1 VKLPLNI
8 FSSCGGKFALI
19 ILSQSV
25 KMRFSPLRH
34 ANSLRLAIAFATA
47 LALSPAS
54 AKESETFVISG
65 SDGYG
70 VSDCFLQ
77 GAACGPVMADAW
89 CQSQGRAR
97 AIAYGLASDITATIE
112 GAVKAAVAR
121 YPKAMLITCSD

>member
-1 VKLPLNI
+1 MHC
-8 FSSCGGKFALI
+8 F
-19 ILSQSV
+19 
-25 KMRFSPLRH
+25 PLRL
-34 ANSLRLAIAFATA
+34 ANSLRLAIALATA

-97 AIAYGLASDITATIE
+97 ATAYGLASDITASIE
-112 GAVKAAVAR
+112 GAAKAAVAHD
-121 YPKAMLITCSD
+121 PKAMLVTCSE

>member
-1 VKLPLNI
+1 MHC
-8 FSSCGGKFALI
+8 F
-19 ILSQSV
+19 
-25 KMRFSPLRH
+25 PLRL
-34 ANSLRLAIAFATA
+34 ANSLRLAIALATA

-97 AIAYGLASDITATIE
+97 ATAYGLASDITASIE
-112 GAVKAAVAR
+112 GAAKAAVAHD
-121 YPKAMLITCSD
+121 PKAMLVTCSD

>member
-1 VKLPLNI
+1 
-8 FSSCGGKFALI
+8 
-19 ILSQSV
+19 
-25 KMRFSPLRH
+25 MRFSPLRN

-47 LALSPAS
+47 LTLRPAS

-70 VSDCFLQ
+70 VSDCFMQ

-97 AIAYGLASDITATIE
+97 ATAYGLASDITATIE
-112 GAVKAAVAR
+112 GAAKAAVAR
-121 YPKAMLITCSD
+121 DPKAMLITCGD